1 MTVGAEAKAV
11 ESEVLK
17 FGDTIYLQHLSGRY
31 VCEADRGRRNWPQL
45 GSSEA
50 VKLQILP
57 GNDEEKDLVDG
68 AVVKLKSSEP
78 EVGDRD
84 ILGNFG
90 DSHDCYYWLDN
101 YSVNKQSWRMT
112 KKNRSGDKKIRYGDD
127 VYFTNLHYKNQNL
140 SRDPRYSGYL
150 ATILF
155 ANEWWTLKA
164 AVDLDECGI
173 SAEAA
178 LLQRRFEPETRKFSA
193 ANMAYLAYCAEAVYR
208 NPEDSKMLLEQLGF
222 EINGTEHFIDFPDTN
237 TQAIAVG
244 DDEKIIIAFRGTENL
259 DDWKTNINLAKAVW
273 KVGMVHSGFYNSIQ
287 SVWPTAIAR
296 LESLRTKNQPIW
308 LTGHSLG
315 GALATLASATIDN
328 ELPDYEIAGI
338 YTFGQPRVGDGI
350 FSKFCDERTKERYF
364 RAVNNNDIV
373 PRIPQF
379 RYTHSGT
386 LLYFD
391 ALGNMYSGIN
401 LSPLNPLSW
410 YYRFQGYFQDS
421 FNLDPDDVGD
431 HRMGNYRILTM
442 RQLEEA
448 EKK

>member
-1 MTVGAEAKAV
+1 MNVLAKAETV
-11 ESEVLK
+11 QSDVLQ

-31 VCEADRGRRNWPQL
+31 LSDADRGRHRWPRL
-45 GSSEA
+45 GSKEA

-57 GNDEEKDLVDG
+57 GNDEEKELIDG
-68 AVVKLKSSEP
+68 AIVKLKSSEP
-78 EVGDRD
+78 ELGDRD
-84 ILGNFG
+84 VLGAFA
-90 DSHDCYYWLDN
+90 DSHDCYYWRDN
-101 YSVNKQSWRMT
+101 YNPKKQGWKIS
-112 KKNRSGDKKIRYGDD
+112 KKDRSGDNKIRYGDD
-127 VYFTNLHYKNQNL
+127 VYLTNLHYTHQNL
-140 SRDPRYSGYL
+140 SRDTRYAGYIT
-150 ATILF
+150 TILY

-164 AVDLDECGI
+164 AVDLDDSGI

-178 LLQRRFEPETRKFSA
+178 LLKKRFEPNARDFSA

-208 NPEDSKMLLEQLGF
+208 NPEDSKLLLEQLGF
-222 EINGTEHFIDFPDTN
+222 KINGTEHFIDFPDTN

-273 KVGMVHSGFYNSIQ
+273 KVGMVHAGFYHSIQ

-315 GALATLASATIDN
+315 GALATLACATIDN

-350 FSKFCDERTKERYF
+350 FTKFCDERTKERFF
-364 RAVNNNDIV
+364 RVVNNNDIV
-373 PRIPQF
+373 PRIPRFQ
-379 RYTHSGT
+379 YMHSGT

-391 ALGNMYSGIN
+391 ALGNLYRGIN
-401 LSPLNPLSW
+401 LSPLNPVTW
-410 YYRFQGYFQDS
+410 FYRFQGYYKDA

-442 RQLEEA
+442 RQLE
-448 EKK
+448 